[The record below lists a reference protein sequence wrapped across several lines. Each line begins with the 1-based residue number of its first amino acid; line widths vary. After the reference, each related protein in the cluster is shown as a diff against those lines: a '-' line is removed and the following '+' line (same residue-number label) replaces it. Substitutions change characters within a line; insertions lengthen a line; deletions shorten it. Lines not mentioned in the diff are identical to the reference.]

1 MKITP
6 KQNQLKEQ
14 ARSKVAE
21 LFPDDYVVYEK
32 WEEYKKI
39 YAAGYLAA
47 PNSMDKIIEYWTGTM
62 SSYNHG
68 VHHSELVFSLNAL
81 NDTIATGYSKQRL
94 YSLIRSMI
102 APPQSYAIVYLLWQC
117 NPTPEDQR
125 LKLAKKNFLERGYT
139 DEDTD
144 IIRDYDINQDILQE
158 WRHDEPKRPLSHR
171 MFGGNLTINAGT
183 LQYLRKNYPTKADAY
198 ETLSTGID
206 LYIQAYHDALEHI
219 VDQWFLLCNKEY
231 VQRKLLKLNKLF
243 QNETAPGKIRSNFLP
258 NVKSNARALFKLL
271 IDTYE
276 EELKTTAEQRKT
288 KTSKTT

>member
-1 MKITP
+1 MKLTQ

-14 ARSKVAE
+14 ALSKVAG
-21 LFPDDYVVYEK
+21 LFPDDYITYKK

-39 YAAGYLAA
+39 YAAGYHAA

-62 SSYNHG
+62 SSYDYG

-94 YSLIRSMI
+94 YGLIRMI

-139 DEDTD
+139 DEDAD
-144 IIRDYDINQDILQE
+144 IIRDYDINQEILQE

-198 ETLSTGID
+198 ETISTGID
-206 LYIQAYHDALEHI
+206 LYIQAYHDALEHV

-243 QNETAPGKIRSNFLP
+243 QNETSPGKIQSDFFP

-276 EELKTTAEQRKT
+276 EDLKATAEQK
-288 KTSKTT
+288 KKEPSKTT